1 MLLVEETTVSLDAT
15 RRTRFERQIALPEIG
30 EEGQETLAA
39 SSTLVIG
46 AGGLGSP
53 AALYLTAAGVGR
65 IGLVDSDR
73 VELSNL
79 QRQILH
85 TENDITAQ
93 KVDSAQRSLIALDA
107 SLQLTT
113 YPTRLTSANAVSIVS
128 EYDFVVDATDNFD
141 SKFLIAD
148 TCHQTGTP
156 YSHAG
161 INGFTGQTMTVL
173 PGATA
178 CYRCVF
184 EAPPPPQ
191 NQPTPVLGAI
201 AGLIGCVQAAEAIK
215 MILHIGTPLTN
226 RLMSVDALTMVPR
239 VVRLNRSAT
248 CPLCSEATEPCPRS
262 GLGSE
267 A

>member
-1 MLLVEETTVSLDAT
+1 MSLSAT

-30 EEGQETLAA
+30 EEGQKTLSE
-39 SSTLVIG
+39 SSALIVG

-85 TENDITAQ
+85 TESDIAAH

-113 YPTRLTSANAVSIVS
+113 YPTRLTPANAESIVL
-128 EYDFVVDATDNFD
+128 EYDVVIDATDNFD

-148 TCHQTGTP
+148 TCHRTGTP

-161 INGFTGQTMTVL
+161 INGFAGQTMTVL
-173 PGATA
+173 PGETA

-184 EAPPPPQ
+184 EAPPPPSD
-191 NQPTPVLGAI
+191 QPTPVLGAI

-215 MILHIGTPLTN
+215 MILRIGTPLTN
-226 RLMSVDALTMVPR
+226 RLMSVDALTMETR
-239 VVRLNRSAT
+239 VVRVNRSAT
-248 CPLCSEATEPCPRS
+248 CPLCGSPTNPSPHSSHDSE
-262 GLGSE
+262 G
-267 A
+267 